1 MTADWSS
8 TAGLAP
14 SDSLTSSPKCRR
26 PVGMDCRA
34 LVSIK
39 IGSIWG
45 KEGRKCAGGCELSSD
60 FRIRIQSCLRCPRR
74 RDRAVSCNRKLH
86 HHIQS
91 PTLLGWAFSHLGLP
105 QSVRGFRRFCVCHGH
120 RQASHET
127 LAYPPGLTLFC
138 SLFSKNI
145 RELRQPS
152 TRRNPFTTSACYRS
166 AAPGLTHGPPA
177 ANSRTR

>member
-1 MTADWSS
+1 MNQQSGRQFGGETRNRTWAFSPCGITARCVGGGGRGTKNFLRS
-8 TAGLAP
+8 TRRLQ
-14 SDSLTSSPKCRR
+14 SFLKFPKCF
-26 PVGMDCRA
+26 
-34 LVSIK
+34 K
-39 IGSIWG
+39 IQV
-45 KEGRKCAGGCELSSD
+45 LS
-60 FRIRIQSCLRCPRR
+60 
-74 RDRAVSCNRKLH
+74 VVVVH

-152 TRRNPFTTSACYRS
+152 TRRNPFVTGAC
-166 AAPGLTHGPPA
+166 H
-177 ANSRTR
+177 